1 VTTDSYPVVGSAG
14 LNEAQ
19 WQTMWQPDDGIVG
32 DYTGLS
38 CNLSRINTGNIARIA
53 TGKVRV
59 GGYILDITADH
70 DLTIP
75 TTGAT
80 YHIWA
85 GYDPVLNTGGGATAG
100 PCSLGFSAGAP
111 STTGGKA
118 YVLLWTITRT
128 ASQNLAD
135 TTYVDY
141 RRWVGPSIQGPT
153 LPAGEKATP
162 RVLTTGFG
170 PFPVGTSY
178 YETTT
183 GNLYR
188 FTYAAGALKWAS
200 ITDTTEVDFPF
211 NSPLQAVDASPMMRK
226 VAGEVMLRGTL
237 KRTSGANLSS
247 GSEVLLGT
255 FPTGWQPS
263 SIRRFI
269 CYGNGIGTSQVIAPV
284 KVLGTTAGDAA
295 GQVWMYDPPN
305 TVVWVDLSAIQFRG
319 A

>member
-19 WQTMWQPDDGIVG
+19 WQTMWQPDDGIIG
-32 DYTGLS
+32 DCTGLS
-38 CNLSRINTGNIARIA
+38 CNLSRINPSTARIA
-53 TGKVRV
+53 AGKVRV
-59 GGYILDITADH
+59 GGYVLDITADH

-75 TTGAT
+75 TAGAT
-80 YHIWA
+80 YYIWA
-85 GYDPVLNTGGGATAG
+85 CYDPVLNTGGGATAG

-111 STTGGKA
+111 STTGGKV

-135 TTYVDY
+135 TTFADY
-141 RRWVGPSIQGPT
+141 RRCVGPSVQGPT

-188 FTYAAGALKWAS
+188 FTYTGGALKWVS
-200 ITDTTEVDFPF
+200 ITDTTEVDFPA

-237 KRTSGANLSS
+237 KRTSGANLST

-255 FPTGWQPS
+255 FPTGWRPS

-269 CYGNGIGTSQVIAPV
+269 CYGNGVGTTQVIAPV
-284 KVLGTTAGDAA
+284 KVTTDGA
-295 GQVWMYDPPN
+295 VTMYDPPN